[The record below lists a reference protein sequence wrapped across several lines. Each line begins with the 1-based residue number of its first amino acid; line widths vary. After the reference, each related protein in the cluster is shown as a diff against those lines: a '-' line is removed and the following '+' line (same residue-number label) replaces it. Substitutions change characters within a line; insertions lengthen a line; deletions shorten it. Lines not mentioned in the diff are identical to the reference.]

1 MPIFM
6 ESSNATPN
14 GFVLQLSNATNAT
27 STTSAYFGITTFND
41 LVMMTA
47 NTRRLI
53 ITSTGSVGIGI
64 GSPNAPLQ
72 VAGSN
77 TSITI
82 KPVSTISYSYDVA
95 SNAWANRGSRP
106 FTLTN
111 VSASFGG
118 NIYIQAGIWATSDRR
133 LKEDINEIDLPFER
147 YKDLKSISYSYKKE
161 AKKRVVLTAQD
172 VLRVKTHRKEH
183 LNRQKDYCIINMGT
197 PQIGGTHCLAVS
209 NKHKTYFDSL
219 GLPRPR
225 VIPKDYSC
233 RKENYDKFFVKVFC
247 RGKAF
252 WCFFICYDLDEDAFV
267 LQFDQ
272 LLCHEHPLK
281 YGERIM
287 TKQPTPKSKPE
298 VIVESKLTLD
308 DLNRITKNTSLAK
321 DFVEIPSLE
330 QLLAKYHGLSFECIC
345 RCRFQLGITE
355 KGIKFVEEDK
365 KALVPDCIYEC
376 ENGPKVKKISGK
388 PPRGA
393 TTGRLV
399 LGVSAASNTSA
410 AGICTNGLFP
420 VIQGVSIGTGIGT
433 RGNSR
438 R

>member
-1 MPIFM
+1 M
-6 ESSNATPN
+6 
-14 GFVLQLSNATNAT
+14 T
-27 STTSAYFGITTFND
+27 SFYE
-41 LVMMTA
+41 M
-47 NTRRLI
+47 RL
-53 ITSTGSVGIGI
+53 
-64 GSPNAPLQ
+64 
-72 VAGSN
+72 
-77 TSITI
+77 
-82 KPVSTISYSYDVA
+82 
-95 SNAWANRGSRP
+95 
-106 FTLTN
+106 FT
-111 VSASFGG
+111 
-118 NIYIQAGIWATSDRR
+118 
-133 LKEDINEIDLPFER
+133 
-147 YKDLKSISYSYKKE
+147 
-161 AKKRVVLTAQD
+161 
-172 VLRVKTHRKEH
+172 
-183 LNRQKDYCIINMGT
+183 
-197 PQIGGTHCLAVS
+197 
-209 NKHKTYFDSL
+209 
-219 GLPRPR
+219 
-225 VIPKDYSC
+225 
-233 RKENYDKFFVKVFC
+233 
-247 RGKAF
+247 
-252 WCFFICYDLDEDAFV
+252 
-267 LQFDQ
+267 
-272 LLCHEHPLK
+272 
-281 YGERIM
+281 
-287 TKQPTPKSKPE
+287 PTPKSKPE